1 MTLQENIF
9 LAKRNIVDY
18 IYKSARLEGI
28 NTTFPETYAI
38 YEQARTQGTDTNT
51 IITIINLKT
60 AWKLLLDTT
69 GQPLN
74 LEFLKKL
81 HSEVARNQALAWGT
95 LRTGKV
101 GIGGTAYIPPVPV
114 ETETKKQLD
123 EILATH
129 PPLEKALHLM
139 LWCMKKQLFW
149 DGNKRTAML
158 AANKIMIENGLGIIS
173 VPTDK
178 IQEFNTLLSNY
189 YSYDT
194 ATPLKTFILKD
205 CIDTIEKDEEK
216 PPRPPAKQNS
226 PEPQPNPKPQPD
238 I

>member
-1 MTLQENIF
+1 MTTQENIF

-38 YEQARTQGTDTNT
+38 YEQAKTQGTDTDT

-60 AWKLLLDTT
+60 AWKLLLDTI
-69 GQPLN
+69 GQPLDM
-74 LEFLKKL
+74 EFLKKL
-81 HSEVARNQALAWGT
+81 HAEVARNQALAWGT

-101 GIGGTAYIPPVPV
+101 GIGGTDYVPPVPS

-123 EILATH
+123 EILATQ
-129 PPLEKALHLM
+129 PPLEKALRLM
-139 LWCMKKQLFW
+139 LWGMKKQLFW

-173 VPTDK
+173 VPTEK

-194 ATPLKTFILKD
+194 VTPLKTFILKD
-205 CIDTIEKDEEK
+205 CTDTIE
-216 PPRPPAKQNS
+216 RTTAG
-226 PEPQPNPKPQPD
+226 
-238 I
+238 